1 VPDDLLTGVRVLD
14 LSQYLPGPY
23 AARMLA
29 DMGADVIKV
38 EPPGGDPL
46 FHMNP
51 VTGERAP
58 GAGAACYMALNGS
71 KTVLTLDLKGDD
83 GKEGLRAL
91 LEAADVLLE
100 SYRPGVL
107 ARLGFDRTLLQ
118 DLNPGLV
125 HVALSGYGQDGPS
138 AALGGHDIN
147 YMARSGSLLAT
158 GPKER
163 PLMNWPPVAD
173 LSGAMQTVIVA
184 QGALY
189 RRANTGQGAYID
201 VAMAD
206 VALAWQDW
214 GLTAALRLEDDVGRE
229 GCLLNG
235 GAACYRVYAT
245 MDGRFVALGA
255 LEEKFWSNFCEAAGR
270 PEWIARLSEPLPQ
283 APLIAEVAALFASR
297 TLDAWKELLGGVD
310 CCFEPVLD
318 YAEAAEKDAGGRRL
332 ISRNGD
338 WTSVLFPALVD
349 GKGPGERPKGAHI
362 NLSDAIKKWS

>member
-1 VPDDLLTGVRVLD
+1 VSGDLLTGVRVLD

-46 FHMNP
+46 FNMNP
-51 VTGERAP
+51 VTGARAP
-58 GAGAACYMALNGS
+58 GAGTACYMALNGC
-71 KTVLTLDLKGDD
+71 KAVLTLDLKGAD
-83 GKEGLRAL
+83 GKEGLRTL
-91 LEAADVLLE
+91 LAAADVLLE

-107 ARLGFDRTLLQ
+107 ARLGFDRALLQ

-147 YMARSGSLLAT
+147 YMARSGGLLAS
-158 GPKER
+158 GSKER
-163 PLMNWPPVAD
+163 PQMNWPPIAD
-173 LSGAMQTVIVA
+173 LSGAMQTVIVV

-214 GLTAALRLEDDVGRE
+214 GLTTALLGGDVGRE

-235 GAACYRVYAT
+235 GAACYRIYAT

-255 LEEKFWSNFCEAAGR
+255 LEKKFWSNFCEAAGR

-283 APLIAEVAALFASR
+283 AALIAEVAALFASR
-297 TLDAWKELLGGVD
+297 TLEAWEALLDGVD
-310 CCFEPVLD
+310 CCFAPVLD
-318 YAEAAEKDAGGRRL
+318 YAEAAERDAGERRL
-332 ISRNGD
+332 VRRNGD
-338 WTSVLFPALVD
+338 WASVLFPALVD
-349 GKGPGERPKGAHI
+349 GKGPEERPKGARI
-362 NLSDAIKKWS
+362 NLSDAINKWP